1 MESSSK
7 KKMDPNVQ
15 DWNPVIIKGKNPS
28 MGTKSKVTQT
38 VERRSTEAIRLA
50 KIDSEEIVKSKT
62 LTSESRK
69 ALIAARV
76 ALKKSQADMDR
87 QCAFPVNTFRE
98 IEAGRLTPVG
108 PMLNRINR
116 ELKISLRL
124 E

>member
-1 MESSSK
+1 
-7 KKMDPNVQ
+7 MDPNTQ
-15 DWNPVIIKGKNPS
+15 DWNPVTIRGKNPS
-28 MGTKSKVTQT
+28 VNSRSHTATQV

-50 KIDSEEIVKSKT
+50 KIDNDETVKSKT

-98 IEAGRLTPVG
+98 IEAGRLTPIG
-108 PMLNRINR
+108 AMLNRMNR
-116 ELKISLRL
+116 ELKVNLRL

>member
-1 MESSSK
+1 
-7 KKMDPNVQ
+7 MDPNVQ
-15 DWNPVIIKGKNPS
+15 DWNPVTIKGKNPS
-28 MGTKSKVTQT
+28 VGTKSHTAAKT
-38 VERRSTEAIRLA
+38 VERRSAEAIRLA
-50 KIDSEEIVKSKT
+50 KIENEETVKSKT

-76 ALKKSQADMDR
+76 AVKKSQADMDR
-87 QCAFPVNTFRE
+87 QCAFPGNTFRE
-98 IEAGRLTPVG
+98 IEAGRLTPIG